1 MSHKLSHLE
10 IRTPENVCIL
20 KLGMPIQILFLN
32 IGKLRPRVAIT
43 FKKSQASSL
52 VHILMTERRTEKR
65 EFTYWKCI
73 VCSLP
78 ASLPA
83 CLLIS

>member
-43 FKKSQASSL
+43 FTKLQASSL
-52 VHILMTERRTEKR
+52 VHILMTERTEKR
-65 EFTYWKCI
+65 EFTYWKYI

-78 ASLPA
+78 ASLPT

>member
-43 FKKSQASSL
+43 FTKSQASSL
-52 VHILMTERRTEKR
+52 VHILMTERTEKR
-65 EFTYWKCI
+65 EFTYWKYI

-78 ASLPA
+78 ASLPT

>member
-10 IRTPENVCIL
+10 IRTPENVWIL

-43 FKKSQASSL
+43 VTKLQASSL
-52 VHILMTERRTEKR
+52 VHVLMTDRRTKKR
-65 EFTYWKCI
+65 EFTY
-73 VCSLP
+73 
-78 ASLPA
+78 
-83 CLLIS
+83 